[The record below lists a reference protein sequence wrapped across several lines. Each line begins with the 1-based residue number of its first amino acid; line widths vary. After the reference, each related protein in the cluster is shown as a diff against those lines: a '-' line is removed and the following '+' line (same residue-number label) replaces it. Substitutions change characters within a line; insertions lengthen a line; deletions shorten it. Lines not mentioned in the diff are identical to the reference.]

1 MEIVH
6 TDFKKGFRVIAGNA
20 ESQSA
25 TMVMAP
31 GDSTGSDT
39 NRHPDSDQWLFVVSG
54 EGEAIV
60 EEVSLDLGTH
70 SLVLIERG
78 EAHEIKNTGTEPLE
92 TLNFYVPPEY

>member
-6 TDFKKGFRVIAGNA
+6 AGFKTGFRVIAGNS

-25 TMVMAP
+25 TMVIAP

-60 EEVSLDLGTH
+60 EGERMDLSTH

-78 EAHEIKNTGTEPLE
+78 EAHEIKNTGTGPLE